1 MAEAKSIYGDGHVGH
16 KYVTPS
22 AENDDKVRDFK
33 HLFSEI
39 YFSQPFRNS
48 PMVLAEAKSI
58 YGDGH
63 VGQKHVVPSAGD
75 NDEKVTIDQNF
86 SPCFELTLHFY
97 PYFSHLEMLQW
108 FWLKL
113 KQSMAMDTQ
122 AVNMLQM
129 LWIWTRQ

>member
-1 MAEAKSIYGDGHVGH
+1 
-16 KYVTPS
+16 
-22 AENDDKVRDFK
+22 
-33 HLFSEI
+33 
-39 YFSQPFRNS
+39 
-48 PMVLAEAKSI
+48 MVLAEAKSI

-86 SPCFELTLHFY
+86 SHCFLMTLLFY

-113 KQSMAMDTQ
+113 KLSMAMDTQ

-129 LWIWTRQ
+129 LWIWTRR